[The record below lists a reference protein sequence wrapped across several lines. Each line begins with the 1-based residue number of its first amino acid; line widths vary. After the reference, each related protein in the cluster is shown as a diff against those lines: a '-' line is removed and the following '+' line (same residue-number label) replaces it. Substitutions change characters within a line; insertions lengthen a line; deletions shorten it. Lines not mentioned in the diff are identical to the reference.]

1 MMCRLC
7 LRDMPVISRVVA
19 LVLISGILLPV
30 VAWAEDEKAI
40 ESTGLEIYI
49 PREVTIKGD
58 AIRLGDVCIIRG
70 ESGLAG
76 KAGAI
81 GLGRLSVP
89 GQEIVIDRSLVLGRL
104 AGNGISLSNVVF
116 GGSEKVTIKRQER
129 VIDGERFVEAA
140 RSFLVKDPGGS
151 SSIKLDLL
159 RVPKPLIVPG
169 TSKDIKFS
177 FRFLSSRSGSRPK
190 VQVVV
195 LADGKKVGSRDVSF
209 LVRYHCRQ
217 MVAKVDIQSGVPLSE
232 ENIRVEKILSNYPE
246 AANWS
251 PGFGLISRRYIS
263 ANSVISPRM
272 IGSSSPELVFKRNAK
287 VVIRIDSPCFLI
299 TATGKAIS
307 DGRAGEYV
315 KVRNVDSNRIILCK
329 VNSDGSV
336 EPVF

>member
-1 MMCRLC
+1 MMLRLC
-7 LRDMPVISRVVA
+7 IRDRRVISRVVA

-30 VAWAEDEKAI
+30 VAWAEDEKVI

-70 ESGLAG
+70 ESALAG

-81 GLGRLSVP
+81 GLGRLCVP
-89 GQEIVIDRSLVLGRL
+89 GQEIVVDRSLVLGRL
-104 AGNGISLSNVVF
+104 AGSGISLSNVVF
-116 GGSEKVTIKRQER
+116 SGAEKVSIKREER
-129 VIDGERFVEAA
+129 VIEGERFVEAA
-140 RSFLVKDPGGS
+140 KSFLVKDPGGS
-151 SSIKLDLL
+151 DSIKLEVL

-169 TSKDIKFS
+169 LSKDIKFS
-177 FRFLSSRSGSRPK
+177 FRFLGRRTGSRPK

-195 LADGKKVGSRDVSF
+195 LVDGKRAGTRDVSF
-209 LVRYHCRQ
+209 LVRYNRRQ
-217 MVAKVDIQSGVPLSE
+217 MVAKVDIQPGVPLSK
-232 ENIRVEKILSNYPE
+232 ENIRVEKILSSSPE
-246 AANWS
+246 PMNWS
-251 PGFGLISRRYIS
+251 PGFGLIAKRYIS

-272 IGSSSPELVFKRNAK
+272 FGSASPELVFKRNAK
-287 VVIRIDSPCFLI
+287 VIIRIDMPGFLV

-336 EPVF
+336 EPVY

>member
-1 MMCRLC
+1 
-7 LRDMPVISRVVA
+7 MPVISRVVT

-30 VAWAEDEKAI
+30 VVWAEDEKVI
-40 ESTGLEIYI
+40 ESTNLEIYI

-70 ESGLAG
+70 ESALAG

-89 GQEIVIDRSLVLGRL
+89 GQEIVVDRSLLLGRL
-104 AGNGISLSNVVF
+104 AGSGISLSNVVF
-116 GGSEKVTIKRQER
+116 GGSEKVSIKRQER
-129 VIDGERFVEAA
+129 VINGERFVEAA

-177 FRFLSSRSGSRPK
+177 FRFLGNRSGSRPK

-209 LVRYHCRQ
+209 LVRYYCRQ
-217 MVAKVDIQSGVPLSE
+217 IVAKVDIQSGIPLSE
-232 ENIRVEKILSNYPE
+232 ENIRVEKVLSNHPE

-251 PGFGLISRRYIS
+251 PGFGLISKRYIS

-287 VVIRIDSPCFLI
+287 VIIRIDSPCFLI

-307 DGRAGEYV
+307 DGRTGDYV

>member
-1 MMCRLC
+1 M
-7 LRDMPVISRVVA
+7 ISRVA
-19 LVLISGILLPV
+19 AFVLIYGILLPV
-30 VAWAEDEKAI
+30 VAWGEDVKAI
-40 ESTGLEIYI
+40 ESTGLDIYI
-49 PREVTIKGD
+49 PREVTIKSD
-58 AIRLGDVCIIRG
+58 TIRLGDVCIIRG

-81 GLGRLSVP
+81 GLGRLCVP
-89 GQEIVIDRSLVLGRL
+89 GQAIVIDRSVLLGRL
-104 AGNGISLSNVVF
+104 AGSGISLSNVVF
-116 GGSEKVTIKRQER
+116 GGAEQVSIKRLER
-129 VIDGERFVEAA
+129 VIEGDRFVEAT
-140 RSFLVKDPGGS
+140 RSFLVKDTEGS
-151 SSIKLDLL
+151 ASIKLVVL
-159 RVPKPLIVPG
+159 RVPKPLIIPG

-209 LVRYHCRQ
+209 LVRYYCRQ

-232 ENIRVEKILSNYPE
+232 ENIRVEKVLSNRPE

-251 PGFGLISRRYIS
+251 PGFGLTAKRYIS

-272 IGSSSPELVFKRNAK
+272 IGSLNPELVFKRNAK
-287 VVIRIDSPCFLI
+287 VVIRIESPCFLI

-307 DGRAGEYV
+307 DGRTGEYV
-315 KVRNVDSNRIILCK
+315 KVRNIDSNRIILCK